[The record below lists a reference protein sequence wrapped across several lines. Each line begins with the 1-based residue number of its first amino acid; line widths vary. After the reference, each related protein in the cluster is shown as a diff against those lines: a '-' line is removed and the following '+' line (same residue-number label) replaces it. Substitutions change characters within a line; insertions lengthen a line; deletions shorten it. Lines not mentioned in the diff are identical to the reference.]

1 MAVQDHHL
9 AQPAGDAIFVLE
21 MQKPGWIIL
30 AVLLLLAVFAY
41 PAHAD
46 PMDLRGEVQRGDTI
60 VHPFE
65 HEGHKFEFRLVPVG
79 HGWSIW
85 VGDPII
91 RERNHVVVA
100 TPPYRGNNPAVIQG
114 WHFRNADNSGPNNP
128 GEGNVNAPG
137 ETRKFAF
144 VLDGAGYQ
152 AAREAL
158 EILLWP
164 EGRNKVEIQA
174 AEERLKAVPKA
185 WGVVEIEALELGNLV
200 EGEQAW
206 IERMAFRVRIDLP

>member
-1 MAVQDHHL
+1 M
-9 AQPAGDAIFVLE
+9 PNS
-21 MQKPGWIIL
+21 GWIIP
-30 AVLLLLAVFAY
+30 AALLLLAAFAY
-41 PAHAD
+41 PANAD
-46 PMDLRGEVQRGDTI
+46 PIELRGEVQRGYTL

-65 HEGHKFEFRLVPVG
+65 HDKHMFEFRLVPRG

-85 VGDPII
+85 VVDPTN

-100 TPPYRGNNPAVIQG
+100 TPPYRGINPAVIQG
-114 WHFRNADNSGPNNP
+114 WHFRNADNSGPNKP

-144 VLDGAGYQ
+144 VLDGASYQ

-158 EILLWP
+158 EILMWP
-164 EGRNKVEIQA
+164 DGRIEDQITQ
-174 AEERLKAVPKA
+174 AEERLAAIPKA
-185 WGVVEIEALELGNLV
+185 MGVLEIEALELGNLV

-206 IERMAFRVRIDLP
+206 IERLAFRVRIYLP

>member
-1 MAVQDHHL
+1 
-9 AQPAGDAIFVLE
+9 
-21 MQKPGWIIL
+21 
-30 AVLLLLAVFAY
+30 
-41 PAHAD
+41 
-46 PMDLRGEVQRGDTI
+46 MDLRGEVQRGDTI